1 MELCLYH
8 VSTHTRPWAPCR
20 PKIHPIGM
28 AWQRA
33 WSWYSLIFL
42 LTPNHNCFGGCR
54 GTGNRKLERGANSL
68 VWKSAKG
75 CFSDTNQEAHWY
87 KRLWAAPTWS
97 FVQRHQAQN
106 CPLLTVRDKGT
117 SWKQTLIC
125 LFAEAFLYP
134 TDLLLEFSEHFVK
147 LCLNRRFWFTKLFFF
162 SFFSSIV
169 FLPKEIHSSG

>member
-42 LTPNHNCFGGCR
+42 LTPNHNCFGECR

-106 CPLLTVRDKGT
+106 CPLLSETRRHPGNRLWSV
-117 SWKQTLIC
+117 C
-125 LFAEAFLYP
+125 LLRPFFI
-134 TDLLLEFSEHFVK
+134 LLTYYWNFQNILWNSVWIGGFDSQS
-147 LCLNRRFWFTKLFFF
+147 FFF
-162 SFFSSIV
+162 FF
-169 FLPKEIHSSG
+169 F